1 MRNVFTSKK
10 ASDTFTAQLLAAVF
24 AGLGITSPDV
34 AESIAKGKRFVVNTD
49 LGEMEGRFDAGSS
62 YAPERPRTYSVG
74 WVHFRF
80 RDSARAKASSLYA
93 GYDGRLNG
101 YSGKWNWMF
110 SAERYEWEIPC
121 MVDALRRLNPT
132 GVAIIE

>member
-49 LGEMEGRFDAGSS
+49 LGEMEAVSIQALPMPRNVP
-62 YAPERPRTYSVG
+62 APIRS
-74 WVHFRF
+74 
-80 RDSARAKASSLYA
+80 A
-93 GYDGRLNG
+93 GYTSDSVIPHGPRRRHCTPVMMADSMATVVNGIGCFPLNTMN
-101 YSGKWNWMF
+101 GKFRAWLT
-110 SAERYEWEIPC
+110 PC
-121 MVDALRRLNPT
+121 GD
-132 GVAIIE
+132 

>member
-49 LGEMEGRFDAGSS
+49 LGEMEGRFDTGSS

-80 RDSARAKASSLYA
+80 RDSERGPRRRHCTPVMTADSMATVVNGIGCFPLHAMNGKFRAWLT
-93 GYDGRLNG
+93 
-101 YSGKWNWMF
+101 
-110 SAERYEWEIPC
+110 PC
-121 MVDALRRLNPT
+121 GD
-132 GVAIIE
+132 

>member
-49 LGEMEGRFDAGSS
+49 LGEMEGRFDTGSS

-74 WVHFRF
+74 WYTSDSGIPNGPRRRHCTPVMVADSMATVANGIGCFPLNAMNGKFR
-80 RDSARAKASSLYA
+80 AWLT
-93 GYDGRLNG
+93 
-101 YSGKWNWMF
+101 
-110 SAERYEWEIPC
+110 PC
-121 MVDALRRLNPT
+121 GD
-132 GVAIIE
+132 

>member
-49 LGEMEGRFDAGSS
+49 LGEMEGRLDAGSS
-62 YAPERPRTYSVG
+62 YAPYL
-74 WVHFRF
+74 F
-80 RDSARAKASSLYA
+80 
-93 GYDGRLNG
+93 GRLG
-101 YSGKWNWMF
+101 TLP
-110 SAERYEWEIPC
+110 IP
-121 MVDALRRLNPT
+121 
-132 GVAIIE
+132 